1 MFHEW
6 NMFQDLILEKLEADI
21 IKGNRLSSDRLDLY
35 NISNMQLYAPLLKI
49 KGMQSL
55 WKYKEFVW

>member
-35 NISNMQLYAPLLKI
+35 NISNMQLYAIIP
-49 KGMQSL
+49 
-55 WKYKEFVW
+55 